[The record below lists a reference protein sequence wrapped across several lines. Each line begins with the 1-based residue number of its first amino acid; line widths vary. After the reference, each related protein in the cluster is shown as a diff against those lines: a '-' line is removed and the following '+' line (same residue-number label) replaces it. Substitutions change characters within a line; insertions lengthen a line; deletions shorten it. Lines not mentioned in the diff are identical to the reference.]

1 MIDFDRKPS
10 PKSESEKAFDALNAQ
25 YTAQFGKPYVFDFAA
40 EPMTW
45 EEALVDIRQCIVTN
59 KPQPAPEYKDGV
71 DY

>member
-10 PKSESEKAFDALNAQ
+10 PKSENEKLFDSLNAQ

-45 EEALVDIRQCIVTN
+45 EEALADIQRRIADN
-59 KPQPAPEYKDGV
+59 DPQPVPEYKDGV

>member
-10 PKSESEKAFDALNAQ
+10 PKSENEKSFDALNKR
-25 YTAQFGKPYVFDFAA
+25 YTEKFGKPYVFDFAA

-45 EEALVDIRQCIVTN
+45 EEALADIKRRIADGN
-59 KPQPAPEYKDGV
+59 PQPEPDYKKGV

>member
-10 PKSESEKAFDALNAQ
+10 PKSAEEKAFDALNAE

-45 EEALVDIRQCIVTN
+45 AEALADIRRRIAN
-59 KPQPAPEYKDGV
+59 NEPQPVPDYKPGV

>member
-10 PKSESEKAFDALNAQ
+10 PKSENEKEFDALNKR
-25 YTAQFGKPYVFDFAA
+25 YTEKFGKPYVFDFAA

-45 EEALVDIRQCIVTN
+45 EEALADIKRRIADGD
-59 KPQPAPEYKDGV
+59 PQPEPDYKPGV